1 MRGPAPLQVTRYPLL
16 DTLLLGLQEQAAE
29 HVAVWAL
36 RHAELVRH
44 AKAAWD
50 GSGRARDMV
59 DGQRVLVEVADA
71 LRRDHETFA
80 AFLEPPTGAISR
92 WQRVVLLFTA
102 LNLMCAPRRA
112 ACMRSATG
120 CLTCRAC
127 ACAHAGSR

>member
-1 MRGPAPLQVTRYPLL
+1 MLDALL
-16 DTLLLGLQEQAAE
+16 PELHEQAEA

-50 GSGRARDMV
+50 GQPHARALV
-59 DGQRVLVEVADA
+59 DAQRVAVEVLDA

-80 AFLEPPTGAISR
+80 AFLEPPTGAITR